1 MQQYLVD
8 LCERN
13 TLVSS
18 SNGVSDSSLEP
29 LFDGKWWPWV
39 VTYLTSLLI
48 N

>member
-1 MQQYLVD
+1 MTVKKEQGSARV
-8 LCERN
+8 
-13 TLVSS
+13 VSS